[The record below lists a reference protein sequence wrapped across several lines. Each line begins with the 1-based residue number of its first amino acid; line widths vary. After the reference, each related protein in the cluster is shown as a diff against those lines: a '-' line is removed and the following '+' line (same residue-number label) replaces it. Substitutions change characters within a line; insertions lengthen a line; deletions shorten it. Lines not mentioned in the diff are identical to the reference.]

1 LSPAAYRSLWRNFAY
16 FQAAL
21 TSALGVG
28 CLTLPGWI
36 NDLIGLDVD
45 ASSTVLLRTFGA
57 SLLFV
62 SLLHGTLANTDE
74 RASIRGLLYA
84 NVVEDG
90 ILTLLSVNAIQ
101 AGVMNGFGWLL
112 AGAFGFEVVAAIV
125 MLMLMPALPQPQSP
139 GERSQE

>member
-1 LSPAAYRSLWRNFAY
+1 VTHDAYQALWRKFAY

-21 TSALGVG
+21 TTALGVA
-28 CLTLPGWI
+28 CLALPSWI
-36 NDLIGLDVD
+36 NGLIGLDV
-45 ASSTVLLRTFGA
+45 SPSTSVLLRTFGA

-62 SLLHGTLANTDE
+62 AILHGTLAGSEE

-90 ILTLLSVNAIQ
+90 ILTLLSVNAIL

-112 AGAFGFEVVAAIV
+112 AGAFGFEVVAAVV
-125 MLMLMPALPQPQSP
+125 MLALMPK
-139 GERSQE
+139 E

>member
-1 LSPAAYRSLWRNFAY
+1 MSPASYQSLWTKFAY

-21 TSALGVG
+21 TTGLGVG
-28 CLTLPGWI
+28 CLAVPTII
-36 NDLIGLDVD
+36 NGLIGLDVD
-45 ASSTVLLRTFGA
+45 ASTTVLLRTFGA

-62 SLLHGTLANTDE
+62 AILHATLAKSEE

-84 NVVEDG
+84 NLVEDG
-90 ILTLLSVNAIQ
+90 ILTLLSVAAIL

-125 MLMLMPALPQPQSP
+125 MLALMPK
-139 GERSQE
+139 E

>member
-1 LSPAAYRSLWRNFAY
+1 MTTDSYQKLWTKFAY

-21 TSALGVG
+21 TTGLGVG
-28 CLTLPGWI
+28 CLAIPTLI
-36 NDLIGLDVD
+36 NGLIGLDVD
-45 ASSTVLLRTFGA
+45 ASTTVLLRTFGA

-62 SLLHGTLANTDE
+62 AILHATLAKSEE

-84 NVVEDG
+84 NLVEDG
-90 ILTLLSVNAIQ
+90 ILTLLSVAAIL

-125 MLMLMPALPQPQSP
+125 MLALMPKD
-139 GERSQE
+139 